1 MKARQV
7 LEDPGYPHLKA
18 EIIAATGMN
27 YYEDRDSEVA
37 ERIGRRL
44 AATGA
49 PNCTFYETLLKQ
61 SARGREEMDAL
72 IAEFTIGETY
82 FFRHREQFDL
92 LRTTVFPELLERRRA
107 SRKLRIW
114 SAGCAT
120 GAEPYSISILL
131 RLHFAEQ
138 IAGWDISIL
147 GTDINR
153 AFLARAQEG
162 IYEKWAFREG
172 SHDLVERCFKP
183 VGEHRWALRT
193 EFREG
198 VSFRYQNLVADL
210 PPSGPDGDRFD
221 LVLCRNV
228 LIYFDRPRMREVA
241 AGLYDSLADGG
252 WLVVGHA
259 EPSAE
264 VFRAFSTVSI
274 AGGIT
279 AYRKLEDEAIESP
292 QTLAPPQEPEAVTFF
307 PVVEL
312 PPAPEPA
319 IASLPPSPAQP
330 VRIEEV
336 RGLADRGHWQEAA
349 LKCRSILTS
358 NGLDPAAHFTLALI
372 LEHTGDVREAERSL
386 RAAVYLDRGFA
397 LAHYHLGL
405 LLHRRRAAREAL
417 RAFQNVLELL
427 AAVPAEQLVE
437 HGDGITATELRELA
451 RVHLELLGAV

>member
-1 MKARQV
+1 MNARQV
-7 LEDPGYPHLKA
+7 LDDPGYPRLKA
-18 EIIAATGMN
+18 VILAATGLN
-27 YYEDRDSEVA
+27 YYEDRDAEVA

-49 PNCTFYETLLKQ
+49 SDCNSYQGLLSQ
-61 SARGREEMDAL
+61 SARGGEEMDAL

-92 LRTTVFPELLERRRA
+92 LRNTIFPELIERRRTC
-107 SRKLRIW
+107 RRLRIW

-120 GAEPYSISILL
+120 GAEPYSISMLL
-131 RLHFAEQ
+131 RLELGEQ
-138 IAGWDISIL
+138 IAGWDIFIL

-153 AFLARAQEG
+153 TFLARAQEG

-172 SHDLVERCFKP
+172 AGDLAAKCFHP
-183 VGEHRWALRT
+183 AGEHRWTLRP

-198 VSFRYQNLVADL
+198 VSFRYQNLVTDP
-210 PPSGPDGDRFD
+210 PPSAPDGDRFD

-228 LIYFDRPRMREVA
+228 LIYFDRPTMSGVA
-241 AGLYDSLADGG
+241 AALYDALANGG

-264 VFRAFSTVSI
+264 VFRAFTTVSA
-274 AGGIT
+274 AGGMT
-279 AYRKLEDEAIESP
+279 AYRKVEYG
-292 QTLAPPQEPEAVTFF
+292 T
-307 PVVEL
+307 VEL
-312 PPAPEPA
+312 PPAPEPVA
-319 IASLPPSPAQP
+319 FFPVPELPPAPEPAVPP
-330 VRIEEV
+330 VPPPSTPAGIEEV
-336 RGLADRGHWQEAA
+336 RGLADRGQWEEAA
-349 LKCRSILTS
+349 SKCRAILMA

-405 LLHRRRAAREAL
+405 LLHSRRAAREAR

-427 AAVPAEQLVE
+427 AAVPAEQPVE
-437 HGDGITATELRELA
+437 HGDGMTTGELRELA
-451 RVHLELLGAV
+451 KVHMELRGDA